1 MALKSC
7 VLAYT
12 KDFSKDSTLTKG
24 DETKV
29 TANAIL
35 LIPEDVTDH
44 YNIPTVENV
53 SAQVQ
58 QVIKGYTYNRFG
70 DFTDSTGA
78 EVIVPDFERGGG
90 GGTASARN
98 VVRLPHATLK
108 TTKGKPRTCSIRFP
122 RFFNLIMIG
131 QALGTMLK
139 SHAPDKWK
147 LDRTGKSYPFLASTS
162 TGVMAG
168 YQSGAWVVSAP
179 VTATNAEDTEAVGP
193 VTVVAGRSRRKASA
207 TPKTAG

>member
-7 VLAYT
+7 LLAYT
-12 KDFSKDSTLTKG
+12 KDFSKDSTTAKG

-44 YNIPTVENV
+44 FNIPTVENV

-58 QVIKGYTYNRFG
+58 QVIKGYTYQRYG
-70 DFTDSTGA
+70 DFTDSTGIQ
-78 EVIVPDFERGGG
+78 VVVPDFERGGG
-90 GGTASARN
+90 GGTASAKN

-108 TTKGKPRTCSIRFP
+108 TSKKKPRTCSIRFP

-139 SHAPDKWK
+139 AHAPDKWM
-147 LDRTGKSYPFLASTS
+147 LDRTGKKYPFLASTS
-162 TGVMAG
+162 TGLMPG
-168 YQSGAWVVSAP
+168 YQSGAWVVTTP
-179 VTATNAEDTEAVGP
+179 VAATNDEDTSAVGP
-193 VTVVAGRSRRKASA
+193 TTVVASRSRRKASA
-207 TPKTAG
+207 TVSPP